1 LKEIPKLYN
10 MKKDYNLNRRNI
22 GHETNGEKSGLPF
35 AIFLVI
41 LFIIAYLVF
50 QNLYF
55 T

>member
-1 LKEIPKLYN
+1 
-10 MKKDYNLNRRNI
+10 MKKDYTYNRKDIEDEANK
-22 GHETNGEKSGLPF
+22 EKSGLPF